1 MKPFSRAQRVG
12 GQIQRLLSEF
22 IQREI
27 KDPRLSAVIITGI
40 KMTRDLRIARI
51 YYTVQSAMTAAGR
64 EAAAAGLESAKGY
77 LKRSLAAELGLRYM
91 PELQFF
97 HDDSL
102 DYGARIEQLLES
114 LKSDHEPDRSPSEE

>member
-51 YYTVQSAMTAAGR
+51 YYTVQSVMTVAGR

>member
-12 GQIQRLLSEF
+12 GQIQRILSTL
-22 IQREI
+22 IRKEI
-27 KDPRLSAVIITGI
+27 KDPRLAAVIITGI
-40 KMTRDLRIARI
+40 KLTRDLRIARI

-64 EAAAAGLESAKGY
+64 EAAAEGLESAKGY

-91 PELQFF
+91 PDLQFF

-102 DYGARIEQLLES
+102 DYGAHIDQLLES
-114 LKSDHEPDRSPSEE
+114 IKSDHGPDRSPSEE

>member
-22 IQREI
+22 IQREV
-27 KDPRLSAVIITGI
+27 KDPRLAAVIITGI

-51 YYTVQSAMTAAGR
+51 YYTVQSAITAAGR

-102 DYGARIEQLLES
+102 DYGARIDQLLES

>member
-22 IQREI
+22 IHKEV
-27 KDPRLSAVIITGI
+27 KDPRLAAVIITGI